1 MTFYVQKVLNIYN
14 TIDYSSFDE
23 EEMMNR
29 VGTQIRNLNK

>member
-1 MTFYVQKVLNIYN
+1 MLSYVEKVLNIYN

-29 VGTQIRNLNK
+29 IGTQIRNLNK